1 MSDVQVQIWYSQ
13 SPLHLDFV
21 EESPVTL
28 QIEFRYVKNAADPR
42 KRIILGHNKL
52 NKQYKSWTDDLRF
65 NVLFNSI
72 LVI

>member
-21 EESPVTL
+21 EETPVTL

-42 KRIILGHNKL
+42 KRIILGHN
-52 NKQYKSWTDDLRF
+52 
-65 NVLFNSI
+65 
-72 LVI
+72 